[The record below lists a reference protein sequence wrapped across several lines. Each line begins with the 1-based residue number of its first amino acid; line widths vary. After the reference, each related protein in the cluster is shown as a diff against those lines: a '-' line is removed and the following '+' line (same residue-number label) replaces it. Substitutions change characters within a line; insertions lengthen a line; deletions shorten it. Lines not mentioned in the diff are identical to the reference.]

1 MCLQMKG
8 RIHILKT
15 YYHKAYKST
24 LQLFNETFITMIAVK
39 KYVAD
44 ENIYG
49 FDETINDVVN
59 KKYNETKEADD
70 NDCKFESGK
79 FKC

>member
-1 MCLQMKG
+1 
-8 RIHILKT
+8 
-15 YYHKAYKST
+15 
-24 LQLFNETFITMIAVK
+24 MIEVK

-59 KKYNETKEADD
+59 KKDNETKEPDD